1 MFLSFF
7 LYRTLPVVIS
17 KLNTFESLIFNLT
30 NGLFILFL
38 SFGIKDLQK
47 FLLYFH
53 FFYNK
58 YKCIFYKVILEYYLD
73 TLAK

>member
-7 LYRTLPVVIS
+7 YRTLPVVIS
-17 KLNTFESLIFNLT
+17 KLNTFKSLNFNLT
-30 NGLFILFL
+30 NGSFILFL

-58 YKCIFYKVILEYYLD
+58 YKRIFYKVILEHYLD